1 MHTNQNAVF
10 INTVSKTHNEHPKG
24 NPMNQ
29 VPDNSK
35 TKLQQQDADDNK
47 LVKSMTRGVISTYGL
62 VGLCVVLV
70 LLALSFFSNL

>member
-1 MHTNQNAVF
+1 
-10 INTVSKTHNEHPKG
+10 
-24 NPMNQ
+24 MNQ